1 MNDFSDIENQLKKLR
16 PLPASANLFRRIEH
30 ALAGQE
36 NRAAFAAAG
45 GKSIWSWLRH
55 FTETPYKIGFGLA
68 AAAAAILVL
77 AQVNLKSN
85 KPAGK
90 IAETTSPTLAAPA
103 TTPEF
108 IPADF
113 TRVVYHTS
121 NDGLYFPSGSDR
133 PVRRLQ
139 AHARETFEW
148 RNPRTGASL
157 RVSYPSDEVSLVPVS
172 GQ

>member
-16 PLPASANLFRRIEH
+16 PAPPSPELFRRIEH
-30 ALAGQE
+30 ALAGE
-36 NRAAFAAAG
+36 ETASAAAD
-45 GKSIWSWLRH
+45 GKSIWSWLRR
-55 FTETPYKIGFGLA
+55 FTETPYQIGHGLA

-77 AQVNLKSN
+77 AQVHLKSN
-85 KPAGK
+85 KPATVVAANG
-90 IAETTSPTLAAPA
+90 SQTLAAP
-103 TTPEF
+103 TTSTTEF

-121 NDGLYFPSGSDR
+121 NDGLYFPSGSDQ
-133 PVRRLQ
+133 PVRRLR